1 MLSKGLSTA
10 VRLLRGVA
18 LVQNPSW
25 FLEADPEFRTN
36 CGFSAEGDALER
48 ESMHKRDQPKSSY
61 ALVIACS
68 LGVVV

>member
-1 MLSKGLSTA
+1 
-10 VRLLRGVA
+10 
-18 LVQNPSW
+18 VQNPSW